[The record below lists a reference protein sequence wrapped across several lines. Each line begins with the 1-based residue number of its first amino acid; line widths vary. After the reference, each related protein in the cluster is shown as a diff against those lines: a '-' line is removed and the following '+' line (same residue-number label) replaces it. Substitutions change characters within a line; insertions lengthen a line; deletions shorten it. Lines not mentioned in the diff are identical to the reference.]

1 MNDWVGKSLLV
12 LKGIKF
18 FIIFFVFNKAF
29 SSPADSLKTLKI
41 GVLPSAFYSPETRLG
56 FGGFIYAYFNTSK
69 STLIN
74 KKSNAQSYL
83 SYTINKQFSIENDYQ
98 IWFKKNKFYLTGGL
112 DYSRFPEFFYGTSN
126 DTKESDRIM
135 ISFDV
140 VKLKSKNL
148 VQLQKNFYGG
158 FYYQYEKLYN
168 LDMKLIDRM
177 ATMGQLIPGG
187 AGYTASGIGPILI
200 YDKRDNPL
208 NPANGC
214 YVETSLQY
222 FDKLIG
228 SPYKFTSF
236 TFDARK
242 YYTLFKKLIW
252 NGNAYIFINKG
263 EVPYRMLATIGG
275 ARFLRGYYR
284 GRFRDNNMIVLQEE
298 FRMPVYKWFG
308 LAVFGGVGSVAKEI
322 KDFKK
327 NEIHYDY
334 GVGLRI
340 KINKKE
346 NTNLRLDYGVTK
358 DSQGIYLIFAEAF

>member
-1 MNDWVGKSLLV
+1 MSVSFAHEAN
-12 LKGIKF
+12 
-18 FIIFFVFNKAF
+18 
-29 SSPADSLKTLKI
+29 DSLKNVSKKDSTKLKL

-56 FGGFIYAYFNTSK
+56 FGGFVYAYFNTSK
-69 STLIN
+69 SSLIN
-74 KKSNAQSYL
+74 KKSNAQSYF

-98 IWFKKNKFYLTGGL
+98 LWLKSNKFYLTGGM
-112 DYSRFPEFFYGTSN
+112 DYSRFPEFFYGESN
-126 DTKESDRIM
+126 SSEEHNRIM

-140 VKLKSKNL
+140 IKLKSKNL
-148 VQLQKNFYGG
+148 VQLGDNFYGG

-168 LDMKLIDRM
+168 LNMKLKAPM
-177 ATMGQLIPGG
+177 AALCEVIPGG

-208 NPANGC
+208 NPANGN
-214 YVETSLQY
+214 YIETSFQH
-222 FDKLIG
+222 FDKPIG

-236 TFDARK
+236 IFDARK
-242 YYTLFKKLIW
+242 YNTLFKKLVW
-252 NGNAYIFINKG
+252 NGNAYFVMNKG

-284 GRFRDNNMIVLQEE
+284 GRFRDKNMIIMQQE
-298 FRMPVYKWFG
+298 FRMPVYKWLG
-308 LAVFGGVGSVAKEI
+308 VAVFSGVGSVAKEV
-322 KDFKK
+322 KDFRK

-358 DSQGIYLIFAEAF
+358 YSKGIYLVFAEAF